1 MYLPTF
7 WKLTAEATM
16 YRVRHMSGYGVPV
29 GFLGK
34 NFPLLDLIFFY
45 LSRLDHVPIPVQLGV
60 LFNHPTPQRCPQ
72 ESLIPQ
78 MRCPHGTNAV
88 QGTNLQAFGQ
98 RLSSR
103 VTEQPLLSVPQS
115 REDIRL
121 LWLRNSMP
129 QRSI

>member
-34 NFPLLDLIFFY
+34 YPILDLNFLFV
-45 LSRLDHVPIPVQLGV
+45 SRLGHVPIPVQLGV
-60 LFNHPTPQRCPQ
+60 LLNHPTPQRCPQ

-78 MRCPHGTNAV
+78 MRCPHGTNTV
-88 QGTNLQAFGQ
+88 LGTNLQAFGQ
-98 RLSSR
+98 RLSSK
-103 VTEQPLLSVPQS
+103 VTESASLSVPQS
-115 REDIRL
+115 REVIR
-121 LWLRNSMP
+121 
-129 QRSI
+129 

>member
-34 NFPLLDLIFFY
+34 APSFDLMFFY
-45 LSRLDHVPIPVQLGV
+45 VSRLDHVPIPVQLGV
-60 LFNHPTPQRCPQ
+60 LLNHPTPQRCPQ

-78 MRCPHGTNAV
+78 MRCPHGTNTV
-88 QGTNLQAFGQ
+88 LGTNLQAFGQ
-98 RLSSR
+98 RLSSK
-103 VTEQPLLSVPQS
+103 VTESASLSVPQS
-115 REDIRL
+115 REDIR
-121 LWLRNSMP
+121 
-129 QRSI
+129 